1 LRSIRQNSSVIIA
14 QAKVLH
20 DIVVLASVLPLDIS
34 ITVKIN
40 LIDGT
45 ALKRLAILAIVIT
58 SISIFVWSLM
68 VWMPGESYLQNLQPL
83 SSIEIKLKNRLKTDV
98 ETLAIKIGRRN
109 FDSYQNLVAAKDFL
123 TQELEQAGY
132 KVREQQYTV
141 QAKTFSNLEVEIPG
155 TSRADEILVIG
166 GHYDSAFNSLG
177 ANDNATGAAAVLA
190 LAREFVGTK
199 PLRTLRFVEF
209 TNEEPPYFQTKN
221 MGSLVYVQAAKQRGD
236 KIVGMFSLET
246 LGYFTD
252 QANTQKYPLPL
263 SLFYPSQGNFI
274 GFISD
279 INSRELLRNTIRSFR
294 AQAKFP
300 SEGAALP
307 SLIQG
312 VGWSDQWSFWQQG
325 YQALMIT
332 DTAPFRYPYY
342 HTEADTVDKID
353 FEKLARVTTGIS
365 KVIRDF
371 VGLEG

>member
-1 LRSIRQNSSVIIA
+1 VCLPICA
-14 QAKVLH
+14 L
-20 DIVVLASVLPLDIS
+20 VVKLKLIERAS
-34 ITVKIN
+34 
-40 LIDGT
+40 
-45 ALKRLAILAIVIT
+45 LKRLAILTLIIT
-58 SISIFVWSLM
+58 SLLIFGWSLM
-68 VWMPGESYLQNLQPL
+68 IWMPGESYRQALPTLTAT
-83 SSIEIKLKNRLKTDV
+83 ELKFQDRLKRDV
-98 ETLAIKIGRRN
+98 ETLAVKIGRRN

-123 TQELEQAGY
+123 STELAQAGY
-132 KVREQQYTV
+132 TVREQKYTIED
-141 QAKTFSNLEVEIPG
+141 KTFSNLEVEIPG
-155 TSRADEILVIG
+155 SSRADEILVIG
-166 GHYDSAFNSLG
+166 GHYDSAFNSPG

-209 TNEEPPYFQTKN
+209 TNEEPPYFWTKN
-221 MGSLVYVQAAKQRGD
+221 MGSLIYAQAAKQRGD

-246 LGYFTD
+246 LGYFTKKE
-252 QANTQKYPLPL
+252 NTQKYPPPL
-263 SLFYPSQGNFI
+263 SSLYPSQGNFI

-279 INSRELLRNTIRSFR
+279 IDSRELLRNTIRSFR

-307 SLIQG
+307 SSIQG

-342 HTEADTVDKID
+342 HTWEDTVDKID
-353 FEKLARVTTGIS
+353 FDKLSRVTYGIS

-371 VGLEG
+371 VGLAG